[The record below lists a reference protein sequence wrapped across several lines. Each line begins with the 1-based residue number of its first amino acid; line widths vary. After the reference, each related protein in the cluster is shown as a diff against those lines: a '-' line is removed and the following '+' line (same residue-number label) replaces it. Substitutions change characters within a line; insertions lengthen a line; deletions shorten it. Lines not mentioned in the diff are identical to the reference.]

1 MTQIIAAL
9 TQEYVLLA
17 SDRRLTYGEGPKK
30 GQIYDDDTCKLVSL
44 CGTTGIAYSGV
55 GEMKGRVPTHEWI
68 AKTLAEAGC
77 RDAQTAERTLF
88 DRAPSGLSATPREL
102 RRHIFLFAGWAH
114 FEAPPVLR
122 PYFAAITNFLDAS
135 GQRVLEPLDSFNASR
150 HTCQQETHLCSVSG
164 EALSKARADLL
175 ERNLRR
181 LIDREIGPKEATR
194 LLVEEVIN
202 TSKQCSTVGF
212 KVLAFCI
219 PKKGAEQFFS
229 KGTAVMLAAEPNTE
243 TTSFSYFED
252 GYVELQQFG
261 PTLTC
266 SGFATTDIKTEND
279 ESQNRQSSQV
289 RILALPKSV
298 AQSAPRTGPIFKS
311 RRMAR
316 SIIAFEFGISV
327 DSAVVPGAFYKI
339 PAAIRN
345 TGDVPIVF
353 AKGLSDDV
361 GQEVPPSVQGGA
373 VPAITLGWA
382 TGEWSIVN
390 FEAVSSSTTPE
401 RHALP
406 AGDRELTLLLFRQS
420 FSAGL
425 GVVFVHNF
433 ACLQETVVS
442 GVLEWLWIARR
453 TCKASG
459 HSTCTPKPKSV
470 EAGRVNHSNR
480 THTFG
485 PLPSPG
491 PGRCR
496 GVGFNPPRL
505 CSRHKQL
512 QQNRCAPIARI

>member
-1 MTQIIAAL
+1 M
-9 TQEYVLLA
+9 
-17 SDRRLTYGEGPKK
+17 DRE
-30 GQIYDDDTCKLVSL
+30 DS
-44 CGTTGIAYSGV
+44 SG
-55 GEMKGRVPTHEWI
+55 GGLSRCSN
-68 AKTLAEAGC
+68 G
-77 RDAQTAERTLF
+77 ERTLL

-135 GQRVLEPLDSFNASR
+135 GQRFLEPLDSFNASR
-150 HTCQQETHLCSVSG
+150 RYLRQQETHLCFVSG
-164 EALSKARADLL
+164 EALSKARAELL

-229 KGTAVMLAAEPNTE
+229 KRTAVMLAAEPNTE

-298 AQSAPRTGPIFKS
+298 AQSAPRTAPIFKS

-316 SIIAFEFGISV
+316 SIIA
-327 DSAVVPGAFYKI
+327 
-339 PAAIRN
+339 
-345 TGDVPIVF
+345 
-353 AKGLSDDV
+353 
-361 GQEVPPSVQGGA
+361 
-373 VPAITLGWA
+373 
-382 TGEWSIVN
+382 
-390 FEAVSSSTTPE
+390 
-401 RHALP
+401 
-406 AGDRELTLLLFRQS
+406 
-420 FSAGL
+420 
-425 GVVFVHNF
+425 
-433 ACLQETVVS
+433 
-442 GVLEWLWIARR
+442 
-453 TCKASG
+453 
-459 HSTCTPKPKSV
+459 
-470 EAGRVNHSNR
+470 
-480 THTFG
+480 
-485 PLPSPG
+485 SPG
-491 PGRCR
+491 
-496 GVGFNPPRL
+496 NPVQYT
-505 CSRHKQL
+505 STY
-512 QQNRCAPIARI
+512 